1 MKRNF
6 LKFRWNSRYVLE
18 RERILKKKRKKRE
31 RMIERQLVRI
41 DLWG

>member
-18 RERILKKKRKKRE
+18 REFSKKKKKRERE

>member
-18 RERILKKKRKKRE
+18 REDSQKKKKRG

>member
-1 MKRNF
+1 MEFKICF
-6 LKFRWNSRYVLE
+6 
-18 RERILKKKRKKRE
+18 RERGFSKKKKKERE